1 MTGSSEIGAILTL
14 LGSGKGELPAQ
25 LSIAQKLIEVLPVP
39 VFFKGRDGVYLG
51 VNKAWESF
59 FGIPRGDIVGRPLD
73 AIYPQAPSV
82 AQRHRAMDEELW
94 RHPGDQHY
102 EITVPRSDGALRH
115 TLYYKATFNADDGT
129 VAGLIGTIIDI
140 TERKQ
145 AEQRQAI
152 EFALTRVLA
161 EAQGIA
167 DAVPMI
173 IRSVC
178 EALGWACGAHWEID
192 REAGVLRCADAW
204 GEPTPEIEQFL
215 AHSSQRMMPLGN
227 EGLIRRAVATAA
239 PAWIPDV
246 TQEPGFLRANLAANA
261 GLRAGFAMPIVSG
274 LETVGVIEFFGREA
288 RHPLGWLIE
297 VATDLG
303 GRLGQFAARKQAE
316 QALRESEAR
325 FRSLTE
331 LSSDWYWEQDAQYR
345 FIMMSRGIDNSIGV
359 QPGDFIGKKRWD
371 AHTAGISAEQW
382 AEHKAALDA
391 REPFRDLVY
400 GCFDAAGNVR
410 YLSTSGHPVF
420 DGEGNFRGYR
430 GVGKDVTE
438 RIKAEQ
444 ALREA
449 HASLELKAQEL
460 ARSNAELEQ
469 FAYVASHDLQEPL
482 RMVASY
488 TQLLLRRYGD
498 RFDSDAREFM
508 DYVVDGA
515 ARMKQLIEDLL
526 AYSRVGTRGKEFR
539 RVPCEA
545 VLRKALANLKIA
557 IDQSGASVT
566 HDALPEVVVDD
577 MQWMQLFQ
585 NLIGNAVK
593 FRGEQPPAA
602 HVSVEDRDG
611 EWLFGIRD
619 NGIGI
624 EPQYYERIFM
634 VFQRLGG
641 RAEHPGTGIGLAICK
656 KVVERHGGRIWVESQ
671 PGQGSAFFF
680 TLPKREGETHA

>member
-1 MTGSSEIGAILTL
+1 MTGSSEIGAILTV

-25 LSIAQKLIEVLPVP
+25 LRIAQKLIEVLPVP

-59 FGIPRGDIVGRPLD
+59 FGIARGVIVGRPLD

-115 TLYYKATFNADDGT
+115 TLYYKATFSADDGT

-167 DAVPMI
+167 DAVPAI

-178 EALGWACGAHWEID
+178 EGLGWACGAHWEID
-192 REAGVLRCADAW
+192 REAGVLRCVDVW
-204 GEPTPEIEQFL
+204 GEATPEIEQFL
-215 AHSSQRMMPLGN
+215 AHSRQRALPLGN
-227 EGLIRRAVATAA
+227 EGLVRRAVATAA
-239 PAWIPDV
+239 PAWIPDM
-246 TQEPGFLRANLAANA
+246 TQQKGFLRAQLAENA
-261 GLRAGFAMPIVSG
+261 GLRAGFAMPLVSG
-274 LETVGVIEFFGREA
+274 SEVVGVIEFFGRET
-288 RHPLGWLIE
+288 RHPIAWLIE

-303 GRLGQFAARKQAE
+303 GRLGQFVARRQ
-316 QALRESEAR
+316 
-325 FRSLTE
+325 
-331 LSSDWYWEQDAQYR
+331 
-345 FIMMSRGIDNSIGV
+345 
-359 QPGDFIGKKRWD
+359 
-371 AHTAGISAEQW
+371 
-382 AEHKAALDA
+382 
-391 REPFRDLVY
+391 
-400 GCFDAAGNVR
+400 
-410 YLSTSGHPVF
+410 
-420 DGEGNFRGYR
+420 
-430 GVGKDVTE
+430 
-438 RIKAEQ
+438 AEQ

-449 HASLELKAQEL
+449 HASLALKAQEL

-498 RFDSDAREFM
+498 RFDGDAREFM

-515 ARMKQLIEDLL
+515 TRMKQLIEDLL

-539 RVPCEA
+539 RMPCDA
-545 VLRKALANLKIA
+545 VLHKALANLKIA
-557 IDQSGASVT
+557 IEQSAATIT
-566 HDALPEVVVDD
+566 HDELPEVVVDD

-593 FRGEQPPAA
+593 FCGERPPAV
-602 HVSVEDRDG
+602 HVSVEDRQG

-634 VFQRLGG
+634 VFQRLAA
-641 RAEHPGTGIGLAICK
+641 RTEYPGTGIGLAICK
-656 KVVERHGGRIWVESQ
+656 KVIERHGGRIWVESQ

>member
-59 FGIPRGDIVGRPLD
+59 FGIPRRDIVGRPLD

-102 EITVPRSDGALRH
+102 EIMVPRSDGALRH

-204 GEPTPEIEQFL
+204 GEPTPEIGQFL
-215 AHSSQRMMPLGN
+215 AHSSRRAMPLGN

-246 TQEPGFLRANLAANA
+246 TQEPGFLRADLAANA

-303 GRLGQFAARKQAE
+303 GRLGQFAARKQ
-316 QALRESEAR
+316 
-325 FRSLTE
+325 
-331 LSSDWYWEQDAQYR
+331 
-345 FIMMSRGIDNSIGV
+345 
-359 QPGDFIGKKRWD
+359 
-371 AHTAGISAEQW
+371 
-382 AEHKAALDA
+382 
-391 REPFRDLVY
+391 
-400 GCFDAAGNVR
+400 
-410 YLSTSGHPVF
+410 
-420 DGEGNFRGYR
+420 
-430 GVGKDVTE
+430 
-438 RIKAEQ
+438 AEQ

-557 IDQSGASVT
+557 IGQSGASVT

-577 MQWMQLFQ
+577 VQWMQLFQ

-593 FRGEQPPAA
+593 FRGEQPPAV

-641 RAEHPGTGIGLAICK
+641 RAEYPGTGIGLAICK

>member
-1 MTGSSEIGAILTL
+1 MLVPRPADRKENSILTGSSEIGAILTV
-14 LGSGKGELPAQ
+14 LGSGEGELPAQ
-25 LSIAQKLIEVLPVP
+25 LGIAQKLIEVLPVP

-59 FGIPRGDIVGRPLD
+59 FGIPREAIVGRPVE
-73 AIYPQAPSV
+73 AIYPRGPSV

-94 RHPGDQHY
+94 RNPGAQHY

-115 TLYYKATFNADDGT
+115 TLYYKATFSDDNGT

-152 EFALTRVLA
+152 EFAFTRVLA

-173 IRSVC
+173 IRSMC
-178 EALGWACGAHWEID
+178 ESLGWACGAHWEID
-192 REAGVLRCADAW
+192 REAGVLRCVDVW
-204 GEPTPEIEQFL
+204 GEATPEIRQFL
-215 AHSSQRMMPLGN
+215 ANSRQHTLPLGN
-227 EGLIRRAVATAA
+227 EGLVRRAVATVA
-239 PAWIPDV
+239 PAWIADV
-246 TQEPGFLRANLAANA
+246 TQEKAFLRGELAAQA

-274 LETVGVIEFFGREA
+274 SKAVGVIEFFAREA
-288 RHPLGWLIE
+288 RYPIGWLIE
-297 VATDLG
+297 VATSLG
-303 GRLGQFAARKQAE
+303 NRLGQFTARKQAE
-316 QALRESEAR
+316 R
-325 FRSLTE
+325 
-331 LSSDWYWEQDAQYR
+331 
-345 FIMMSRGIDNSIGV
+345 
-359 QPGDFIGKKRWD
+359 
-371 AHTAGISAEQW
+371 
-382 AEHKAALDA
+382 
-391 REPFRDLVY
+391 
-400 GCFDAAGNVR
+400 
-410 YLSTSGHPVF
+410 
-420 DGEGNFRGYR
+420 
-430 GVGKDVTE
+430 
-438 RIKAEQ
+438 

-449 HASLELKAQEL
+449 HASLELKAHEL
-460 ARSNAELEQ
+460 ARSNTELEQ

-482 RMVASY
+482 RMVSSY

-498 RFDSDAREFM
+498 RFDGDAKEFM
-508 DYVVDGA
+508 DFVLDGA

-539 RVPCEA
+539 RAPCNTI
-545 VLRKALANLKIA
+545 LQKALANLKIA
-557 IDQSGASVT
+557 IEQSAASIT
-566 HDALPEVVVDD
+566 HDDLPEVVVDD
-577 MQWMQLFQ
+577 VQWMQLFQ

-593 FRGEQPPAA
+593 FRGEQPSTV
-602 HVSVEDRDG
+602 HVSVEDRQD

-634 VFQRLGG
+634 VFQRLAG
-641 RAEHPGTGIGLAICK
+641 RTEYPGTGIGLAICK

-680 TLPKREGETHA
+680 TLPKREKETHV